1 MIFWT
6 DGSCYEHCA
15 VAGIAVVDHRSAF
28 VLATQV
34 LWGCRS
40 AFEAELEAIRLAFRL
55 CRYLDQPQQIE
66 VRSDCR
72 AAVEDGRLTAPNG
85 VRLCHGYRGDNKAH
99 KTARAVG
106 KKAAALVG
114 ERFAPPFTA
123 LPQLRS
129 SSVVG

>member
-1 MIFWT
+1 MSEPLIFWT

-15 VAGIAVVDHRSAF
+15 VAGIAVVDHRS
-28 VLATQV
+28 VCILATQV

-55 CRYLDQPQQIE
+55 CRYLNHPQQIE

-72 AAVEDGRLTAPNG
+72 PAVDGLTAPSG

-106 KKAAALVG
+106 RKAAAIVS
-114 ERFAPPFTA
+114 ERFAPPFTTPIA
-123 LPQLRS
+123 T
-129 SSVVG
+129 

>member
-1 MIFWT
+1 MSEPLIFWA

-15 VAGIAVVDHRSAF
+15 VSGIAVVDHRSAF

-55 CRYLDQPQQIE
+55 CRYIDHPQQIE

-72 AAVEDGRLTAPNG
+72 PAVEDGRLIVPSG
-85 VRLCHGYRGDNKAH
+85 VRLCHGYRHSNKAH
-99 KTARAVG
+99 KTARNVG
-106 KKAAALVG
+106 KEAAALVR
-114 ERFAPPFTA
+114 ERFAPPFTTPIA
-123 LPQLRS
+123 T
-129 SSVVG
+129 